1 MKAKV
6 DFIKLNYLIIFVY
19 ILAFILCLLLLRD
32 NEITFEGLS
41 NMIFLNNYELSEMG
55 LILPVNLYFIF
66 IFQLLSIFYLYNKD
80 SLDSYNYLMFLRH
93 RCQKDS
99 VFIKIILI
107 KKIKLLMTFIT
118 MEIFTYFI
126 LMIIFRVPL
135 IEMTDILGVLQY
147 LLVRQIKLYIISIP
161 VYFSG
166 LRNNSHS
173 MFSIVFIIIV
183 TVSGIDFINN
193 TTFITLNTNFLNID
207 SVMFILISAICSY
220 FLLKKFLDLNP
231 RGV

>member
-32 NEITFEGLS
+32 NGITFEGLS
-41 NMIFLNNYELSEMG
+41 NMIFLNNYELSKMG
-55 LILPVNLYFIF
+55 LILPVNSYFIF
-66 IFQLLSIFYLYNKD
+66 IFQLLSIFYLYNKE
-80 SLDSYNYLMFLRH
+80 SMDSYNYLMFLRH

-99 VFIKIILI
+99 VFIKMILI
-107 KKIKLLMTFIT
+107 KKLKLLMNFIT
-118 MEIFTYFI
+118 LEILTYFI

-135 IEMTDILGVLQY
+135 IEMTDIIRVLQF
-147 LLVRQIKLYIISIP
+147 LLVRQIKLYILSIP

-193 TTFITLNTNFLNID
+193 TTFITLNSNFLNID

-220 FLLKKFLDLNP
+220 FLIKKYLDLNP
-231 RGV
+231 REV

>member
-1 MKAKV
+1 
-6 DFIKLNYLIIFVY
+6 
-19 ILAFILCLLLLRD
+19 
-32 NEITFEGLS
+32 
-41 NMIFLNNYELSEMG
+41 
-55 LILPVNLYFIF
+55 
-66 IFQLLSIFYLYNKD
+66 
-80 SLDSYNYLMFLRH
+80 
-93 RCQKDS
+93 
-99 VFIKIILI
+99 
-107 KKIKLLMTFIT
+107 

-135 IEMTDILGVLQY
+135 IEMTNIIGVLRY
-147 LLVRQIKLYIISIP
+147 LLVRQIKLYILSIT

-173 MFSIVFIIIV
+173 MFSIVIIIIV

-220 FLLKKFLDLNP
+220 FLLKRFLDLNP

>member
-1 MKAKV
+1 MKAKIN
-6 DFIKLNYLIIFVY
+6 FIKLNYLIILVY
-19 ILAFILCLLLLRD
+19 ILAFLLCLLLLSD

-41 NMIFLNNYELSEMG
+41 NMIFLNNYELSKMG

-66 IFQLLSIFYLYNKD
+66 IFQLLSIIYLYNKE
-80 SLDSYNYLMFLRH
+80 SMDSYNYLMFLRH

-99 VFIKIILI
+99 VFIKMILI
-107 KKIKLLMTFIT
+107 KKIKLLKNFIT
-118 MEIFTYFI
+118 LEILTYFI
-126 LMIIFRVPL
+126 LMIIFRIPL
-135 IEMTDILGVLQY
+135 IEMTDIIGVLQY
-147 LLVRQIKLYIISIP
+147 LLVRQIKLYILSIP

-173 MFSIVFIIIV
+173 MFSIILIIIV

-207 SVMFILISAICSY
+207 SVMFILISVICSY
-220 FLLKKFLDLNP
+220 FLLKRFLDLNP